1 MQLDD
6 FLLTAT
12 GILLAVL
19 SLWALLWVSFTRG
32 GEDVDSKKRA
42 ATIGL
47 FWIYCSIAIA
57 VVAFGLLLAS
67 KLFGCGCPA
76 SHARRIG
83 EGFLSASFAMA
94 ATSVLQSLVSIAVK
108 ASRGKTAFDVMFE
121 CPEGQYR
128 WSPLAI
134 TVIGVL
140 LAAFCVL
147 AVYYDR
153 LFLVGGAVI
162 VITVFAYYIYKVI
175 RSGY

>member
-76 SHARRIG
+76 SHAIP
-83 EGFLSASFAMA
+83 
-94 ATSVLQSLVSIAVK
+94 VSLL
-108 ASRGKTAFDVMFE
+108 RHGCDERF
-121 CPEGQYR
+121 
-128 WSPLAI
+128 
-134 TVIGVL
+134 
-140 LAAFCVL
+140 
-147 AVYYDR
+147 
-153 LFLVGGAVI
+153 
-162 VITVFAYYIYKVI
+162 TVFGLY
-175 RSGY
+175 SG